1 MLSSIREWMN
11 GNHGSIMLIVMGLH
25 RDLVNH
31 NKNHRSSK
39 TSSKPTI
46 HESLVVFSVI
56 SCEEFKTTLQCDT
69 GVCLHGV
76 STVTKTRAKPYI
88 NCIYRILDV
97 YLLCPFH
104 SCSCCL

>member
-31 NKNHRSSK
+31 NKNHSSSK

-56 SCEEFKTTLQCDT
+56 SCEDENQGKTLHKLHLHNFRRLLTVSFSFTFMLFIIKD
-69 GVCLHGV
+69 CLY
-76 STVTKTRAKPYI
+76 A
-88 NCIYRILDV
+88 
-97 YLLCPFH
+97 
-104 SCSCCL
+104 